1 MKDAHARTR
10 ESKRHSGD
18 CPSQSDKVPTYQE
31 LLDEAL
37 DETFPASD
45 PISPTAAMH
54 ASHRIESARDEVDWA
69 LRPGGHRPPPLT
81 CEGQGGLLTQALA
94 QEALDRLKPMLE
106 AAQDNPGLSRP
117 RIDYEPTSPRLSVQ
131 IDRDKAASLGI
142 SAQSIGR
149 AAGVPVQLE
158 EGLRERHFGELEGLT
173 HDEIHTRW
181 PDQARR
187 WKQRD
192 PAFGPVGGETL
203 TEFYQRSVGHLTRLA
218 QRHLGQTIVV
228 VAHGG
233 VLDCFYRAA
242 NGIDLTAPRSWTI
255 GNATIN
261 RLLYSPDGLTMIG
274 WADDGHLVAHGGAL
288 DESSDGALAPA

>member
-1 MKDAHARTR
+1 MTDAVTRLIAVRHGETAWNR
-10 ESKRHSGD
+10 ESRIQGHTDIPLNDTGLWQAD
-18 CPSQSDKVPTYQE
+18 RVG
-31 LLDEAL
+31 
-37 DETFPASD
+37 
-45 PISPTAAMH
+45 AA
-54 ASHRIESARDEVDWA
+54 V
-69 LRPGGHRPPPLT
+69 
-81 CEGQGGLLTQALA
+81 A
-94 QEALDRLKPMLE
+94 QEAIGAIYSSDLQRARL
-106 AAQDNPGLSRP
+106 
-117 RIDYEPTSPRLSVQ
+117 T
-131 IDRDKAASLGI
+131 
-142 SAQSIGR
+142 AQSIGR

-181 PDQARR
+181 PEQARR

-192 PAFGPVGGETL
+192 PAYGPVGGETL
-203 TEFYQRSVGHLTRLA
+203 TEFYQRCVGQLTRLA

-242 NGIDLTAPRSWTI
+242 NGIELTAPRSWTI

>member
-1 MKDAHARTR
+1 MQEPVRLFVLRHGQTAWNAEQRIQGHLDMPLNDTGHWQAR
-10 ESKRHSGD
+10 
-18 CPSQSDKVPTYQE
+18 C
-31 LLDEAL
+31 LA
-37 DETFPASD
+37 
-45 PISPTAAMH
+45 
-54 ASHRIESARDEVDWA
+54 
-69 LRPGGHRPPPLT
+69 
-81 CEGQGGLLTQALA
+81 QALHGETLSA
-94 QEALDRLKPMLE
+94 IYSSDLQRARLTAM
-106 AAQDNPGLSRP
+106 
-117 RIDYEPTSPRLSVQ
+117 
-131 IDRDKAASLGI
+131 
-142 SAQSIGR
+142 SIGR
-149 AAGVPVQLE
+149 AAGVTVQLE

-173 HDEIHTRW
+173 HDEIHNRW
-181 PDQARR
+181 PEQARR

-274 WADDGHLVAHGGAL
+274 WADDGHLAASGGVL